1 MLNKFLILAYHLPFE
16 VLEISGFDLHNN
28 FAVSLPVHNVEQME
42 QPIKLLGKSI
52 ADFHALD
59 PCLTFVTLQNSSEFL
74 PSRPHEHGVVAIYKR
89 SGRVN
94 ISPKR
99 YMEMMETFQ
108 PDFYTTIADADTHKN
123 CPKRR
128 VIKACSRSESMLDDS
143 VQLMASSIALKNSF
157 LIASVQ
163 GGFNQWERKR
173 MAEHLK
179 QHDDV
184 IGGYFIDGLH
194 RNGHEATSLEVKDL
208 KEIVSYTSALLP
220 TDKLKVMLGA
230 YLPHVTL
237 ELIMLGVDIFD
248 SSLVNL
254 VTNANRALVF
264 NFNLSESVKRFPEID
279 LMDSKFKDDFAPFVE
294 GCQCLACRKHT
305 RAYTNHLLKTHELLG
320 PMLLTIHNFHHY
332 QRFFEAIREAI
343 KGDQLP
349 KLLELVADQYR
360 ESKDIL
366 TYEQAA
372 EDKTEKP

>member
-1 MLNKFLILAYHLPFE
+1 
-16 VLEISGFDLHNN
+16 
-28 FAVSLPVHNVEQME
+28 
-42 QPIKLLGKSI
+42 
-52 ADFHALD
+52 
-59 PCLTFVTLQNSSEFL
+59 
-74 PSRPHEHGVVAIYKR
+74 
-89 SGRVN
+89 
-94 ISPKR
+94 
-99 YMEMMETFQ
+99 
-108 PDFYTTIADADTHKN
+108 
-123 CPKRR
+123 
-128 VIKACSRSESMLDDS
+128 
-143 VQLMASSIALKNSF
+143 
-157 LIASVQ
+157 
-163 GGFNQWERKR
+163 

-179 QHDDV
+179 QHDDA

-194 RNGHEATSLEVKDL
+194 RNGHEATSLEVEDL

-220 TDKLKVMLGA
+220 ADKLKVMLGA

-254 VTNANRALVF
+254 VTNANRAFVF
-264 NFNLSESVKRFPEID
+264 NFNLSDSVKRFPEID

-343 KGDQLP
+343 KGKQLP

-366 TYEQAA
+366 TYEQDA
-372 EDKTEKP
+372 EDKTKTEKP